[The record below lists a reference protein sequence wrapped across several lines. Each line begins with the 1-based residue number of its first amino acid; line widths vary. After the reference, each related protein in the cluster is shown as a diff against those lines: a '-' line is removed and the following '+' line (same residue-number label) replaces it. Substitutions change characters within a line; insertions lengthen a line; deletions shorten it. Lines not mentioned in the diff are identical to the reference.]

1 MTNAYPR
8 KSSWLLWSS
17 LCVALLLA
25 LMAPQRAQAQVLYGS
40 IVGNV
45 TDSTGAV
52 VPGTTVTI
60 TNKQTNLSRTATTDP
75 AGAYSFID
83 IQAGE
88 YDVTLTHA
96 GFKTFTKT
104 GVGVT
109 INSSARVD
117 VVLEVGAVTQTVEVT
132 AAVAVLQTET
142 AEVHADLG
150 AVELENLPVPL
161 GRNYQQV
168 YRALPGFSPPQNS
181 HSIPTN
187 PSRALEFNVNGVSDD
202 QNNTR
207 IDGVSTY
214 NIQLPHVNS
223 YVPTLESVQEV
234 NVVTDSFD
242 AEQGMAG
249 GAAINVQTKSG
260 TNLIHGSLFEFNSNN
275 HLRAW
280 PMRFDNAAANAGNK
294 PKTVY
299 NQFGG
304 SVGGPIKKDKLF
316 YFVSYEGTTDR
327 RSLDKRATAPADAM
341 KVGDFSGAL
350 ARGNPVCSSSA
361 SPYTPTTDFADC
373 DSSHTFPVMVQTTSG
388 ATVPES
394 DTMIFDP
401 TTGNPDGTGR
411 QVFSSTPLQNAAC
424 TDPAGCLNM
433 IPTNRLDPV
442 AQQILGLVP
451 SPNLPGRDFKSNNY
465 FVSSPFAFTR
475 HVVDTKINFMAT
487 SKLNF
492 TGTLGVLHYSDASP
506 TLWGPKALGPVISG
520 SGGTS
525 NPGHGHGNT
534 YRTTIMGTYSFTPN
548 FLMDAHFGY
557 AKQGTSS
564 EQPGL
569 GTNIGSDVLGI
580 PGTNGPRKFES
591 GWPEFDIDGWPTV
604 GIDSNF
610 MPYYRHDPQLQ
621 YAANFNWMKSK
632 HNIRFGM
639 ESFRQALN
647 HTQAE
652 FLSGGYGSQGG
663 FEFSDSDTRL
673 CEVFDPVAGSCASVS
688 PAGISRFNS
697 MGSFVLGLPIVA
709 GRALQVPDVYHVHA
723 WTYSAYARD
732 RWNVTPNLTFDYGVR
747 WEYYPVPARD
757 DRGIERFDNNP
768 SSPNYGKVFVC
779 GIGSAPKDCGIQVSK
794 KLFMPRVGLAYR
806 ATNTFVVRAGY
817 GITVDPYEMMEGLRN
832 AYPILLSLN
841 DVAPT
846 DIIPFRRLDNST
858 PSFSGP
864 SILSP
869 TAFPTGIK
877 TITPPALGNG
887 IIPIQSDFGWE
898 GWPQNFRRGYVE
910 SWNFT
915 VQKQTKWGFTGQV
928 GYIGNRSIRQMG
940 FLDLNAG
947 QVLGAGEAG
956 RPYKACPPPPGFGS
970 TCLGREATTVF
981 LLPLGT
987 GDYNGLQAS
996 LQRRFTQGLA
1006 LTVNYTW
1013 SKAMNVVDNSDWSP
1027 AIQALQYMSMNRAP
1041 ISVDRTHNLEIM
1053 DIWQLPFGQGKRWLS
1068 GRGKV
1073 VSDIVSGWQT
1083 NHLISLISG
1092 PPFTCFASGNLNMPG
1107 SAQTC
1112 DQVKTHVTKT
1122 GAVDPNIG
1130 FYDPTAFVDVLQPR
1144 FGNAGF
1150 NSLRGPGLVNWDFG
1164 VFREFGLSERWRLQF
1179 RAEAF
1184 NFTNT
1189 PHFDVP
1195 DGCPCDGIPGP
1206 PGSPNF
1212 GGSFMTVGGTINLA
1226 REGID
1231 ARQFRFG
1238 LRLSF

>member
-8 KSSWLLWSS
+8 KNSWLLWSS
-17 LCVALLLA
+17 LCVPLFLA
-25 LMAPQRAQAQVLYGS
+25 LMAPQRAEAQVLYGS
-40 IVGNV
+40 IVGHV
-45 TDSTGAV
+45 TDPSGAV
-52 VPGTTVTI
+52 VPGAKITI
-60 TNKQTNLSRTATTDP
+60 TNKDTNQSREGTTD
-75 AGAYSFID
+75 
-83 IQAGE
+83 QAGDFNFT
-88 YDVTLTHA
+88 DVQAGTYSVKVTQQ
-96 GFKTFTKT
+96 GFKTFEKS
-104 GVGVT
+104 GVAVT
-109 INSSARVD
+109 INYVARVD
-117 VVLEVGAVTQTVEVT
+117 VSLQVGSVSQAVSVT
-132 AAVAVLQTET
+132 AELPQLQTET

-187 PSRALEFNVNGVSDD
+187 PARSLEFNVNGVSDD

-260 TNLIHGSLFEFNSNN
+260 TNLVHGSLFEFNSNN

-280 PMRFDNAAANAGNK
+280 PMRFDDAAANVGNK

-304 SVGGPIKKDKLF
+304 SIGGPIKKDKLF

-327 RSLDKRATAPADAM
+327 RSLDKRATAPADAL
-341 KVGDFSGAL
+341 KAGDFSNAL
-350 ARGNPVCSSSA
+350 GLPVCSNSAAVTPSTGFDICDSA
-361 SPYTPTTDFADC
+361 SGNSNGF
-373 DSSHTFPVMVQTTSG
+373 TFPVMVGTTNG
-388 ATVPES
+388 GPLVPEQ
-394 DTMIFDP
+394 DNMIFDP

-411 QVFSSTPLQNAAC
+411 QVFSSTLAQNAAC
-424 TDPAGCLNM
+424 TANPAGGCINM

-442 AQQILGLVP
+442 ALQILGLVP

-465 FVSSPFAFTR
+465 FVSAPFAYTR

-492 TGTLGVLHYSDASP
+492 TGTLGVLHYSDNSP
-506 TLWGPKALGPVISG
+506 TLWGLKALGPVISG

-525 NPGHGHGNT
+525 NPGHGSGNT

-569 GTNIGSDVLGI
+569 GTNIGSDVLKI
-580 PGTNGPRKFES
+580 PGTNGTRKFES

-647 HTQAE
+647 QTQAE

-673 CEVFDPVAGSCASVS
+673 CEVFDPTIPGCAFVSVANT
-688 PAGISRFNS
+688 SRFNS

-709 GRALQVPDVYHVHA
+709 GRALQVPDVFHVHA

-732 RWNVTPNLTFDYGVR
+732 RWNVTPNLTLDYGVR

-757 DRGIERFDNNP
+757 DRGIERFDLTTGN
-768 SSPNYGKVFVC
+768 VLVC
-779 GIGSAPKDCGIQVSK
+779 GIGSAPRDCGIQVSK

-806 ATNTFVVRAGY
+806 ATNSFVVRAGY

-832 AYPILLSLN
+832 SYPILLSLN

-858 PSFSGP
+858 PSFSGA
-864 SILSP
+864 SILGAS
-869 TAFPTGIK
+869 ALPTGIA
-877 TITPPALGNG
+877 TIPPPPTGG

-898 GWPQNFRRGYVE
+898 GWPKNFRRGYVE
-910 SWNFT
+910 SWNLT
-915 VQKQTKWGFTGQV
+915 IQKQLSRGFTGQV

-947 QVLGAGEAG
+947 QVLGIGELG
-956 RPYKACPPPPGFGS
+956 RPLKTAFGRD
-970 TCLGREATTVF
+970 GTTVF
-981 LLPLGT
+981 LIPLGT
-987 GDYNGLQAS
+987 GHYDGLQAS

-1006 LTVNYTW
+1006 LTINYTW

-1041 ISVDRTHNLEIM
+1041 ITVDRTHNLEFM
-1053 DIWQLPFGQGKRWLS
+1053 NIWQLPFGQGKRWLS

-1092 PPFTCFASGNLNMPG
+1092 PPFTCYASGNLNMPG
-1107 SAQTC
+1107 STQTC

-1130 FYDPTAFVDVLQPR
+1130 FYDPTAFADVPQPR
-1144 FGNAGF
+1144 FGSSGL

-1164 VFREFGLSERWRLQF
+1164 VFREFEFSERWRLQF

-1189 PHFDVP
+1189 PHFNTP
-1195 DGCPCDGIPGP
+1195 EDGYTCVCDGIPGL
-1206 PGSPNF
+1206 PGTPNF
-1212 GGSFMTVGGTINLA
+1212 GGSFMTVNSTINLA